1 MAFFGL
7 LRAFREAA
15 LHHTVKWHAHHI
27 QQPTDWHHM
36 QQPVDWRPIDA
47 AALLQAT
54 RLMLAHLDKTQLDA
68 SSPPQTKTM
77 SHNATRLTR
86 ITTQQ
91 YKYSLLSRMSLSVP
105 LTGEVLRVRPERHRA
120 QSCPIA
126 LRSPAPERSSD
137 LNDIRQ
143 IHRSCSLCTSVPQC
157 APRLKRA
164 AQ

>member
-68 SSPPQTKTM
+68 SSPPP
-77 SHNATRLTR
+77 RLTVAIATPLR
-86 ITTQQ
+86 RPPHPLQMHRG
-91 YKYSLLSRMSLSVP
+91 SSAPLLFMRASRQAS
-105 LTGEVLRVRPERHRA
+105 
-120 QSCPIA
+120 
-126 LRSPAPERSSD
+126 
-137 LNDIRQ
+137 
-143 IHRSCSLCTSVPQC
+143 
-157 APRLKRA
+157 
-164 AQ
+164 